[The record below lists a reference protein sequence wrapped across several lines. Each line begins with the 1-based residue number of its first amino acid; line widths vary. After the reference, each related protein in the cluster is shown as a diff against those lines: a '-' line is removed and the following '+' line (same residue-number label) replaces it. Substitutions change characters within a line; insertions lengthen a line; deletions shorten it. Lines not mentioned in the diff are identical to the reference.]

1 MLIPMLP
8 RDRLIV
14 ARYLKEVV
22 AAHAVNNGLFSPV
35 RGVMADIEPILRQW
49 GHRFVVRIEPSG
61 SFAKGTAVQGG
72 TDIDIFVS
80 LSSALELPLRD
91 IYERL
96 FTFLEGQGLAPRRQN
111 VSVGIQCR
119 GYSVD
124 VTPARRQAAMG
135 FFHSLYSNRS
145 GTWLQTNVRLH
156 RQRVAVSGRLDE
168 IRLMKIWRNRFGFDW
183 PSFYLELF
191 VIDALHGRARGALWA
206 NMPVVLEAM
215 SDSLTERRLVDPA
228 NTNNVVSDTLNP
240 AEKAQLAH
248 EAARALDMRWEDVF
262 R

>member
-1 MLIPMLP
+1 MIPMLP

-14 ARYLKEVV
+14 GRYLKQLV
-22 AAHAVNNGLFSPV
+22 AAHAINNGPFSPV

-61 SFAKGTAVQGG
+61 SFAKGTAVRGG

-80 LSSALELPLRD
+80 MSSALELSLRD
-91 IYERL
+91 IYEQL
-96 FTFLEGQGLAPRRQN
+96 FTFLYGQGLAPRRQN

-156 RQRVAVSGRLDE
+156 RQRVAASGRLDE
-168 IRLMKIWRNRFGFDW
+168 IRLMKIWRNRLGLDW

-191 VIDALHGRARGALWA
+191 VIDALHGRAKGALWA
-206 NMPVVLEAM
+206 NMPAVLAAM
-215 SDSLTERRLVDPA
+215 RGNLEGRRLVDPA
-228 NTNNVVSDTLNP
+228 NTNNVVSDTLNA
-240 AEKAQLAH
+240 AEKSHLAY
-248 EAARALDMRWEDVF
+248 EAARALDLRWEDVF